1 MLVRGRMTRASSGLF
16 ALATLVAGCAA
27 SDGDDAFD
35 DGGGKGDGV
44 TTPAYASATTVEETA
59 AALTSAAP
67 GLGVHLRPM
76 GSLGHY
82 GPISEY
88 GPLGVLGPVGGSGWS
103 PSSSIGLGWDA
114 WGSLATAVR
123 GPLTAAG
130 PLGSTGPL
138 NTAWWTGQVDRDVS
152 VHLQPGGAATPLG
165 PVGPLGPLGALG
177 PLGPIGAHG
186 LRRDSSGNYT
196 GVCSDGRTGVC
207 RTVDVEWTAGG
218 SKRTWPLFESY
229 TESTAKAKT
238 DNDTS
243 FMVQGEIARAGDTD
257 TFVAKSAD
265 AQWVTIVAVPEHA
278 MHTYSQAMAILA
290 ASSVLGFNPP
300 VLVPFPPGYLY
311 NHEAS
316 FDDFNLEVVVSDV
329 GTAVSAT
336 SGTIDWATVRVPA
349 GSTLEIKLTLYSAW
363 TQWWRPYNPRYRLF
377 VVGSTRY
384 LAGAVA
390 SGPQLQPL

>member
-1 MLVRGRMTRASSGLF
+1 MKRSRPGFL
-16 ALATLVAGCAA
+16 ALATLVAGCAV
-27 SDGDDAFD
+27 SEGDDAAFD

-88 GPLGVLGPVGGSGWS
+88 GPLGVLGPVGGSGWN
-103 PSSSIGLGWDA
+103 PSTWIGLGWDA

-138 NTAWWTGQVDRDVS
+138 NTAWWTGQVDGDVGE
-152 VHLQPGGAATPLG
+152 HLQPGGAATPLG
-165 PVGPLGPLGALG
+165 PVGPLGALGPLG

-186 LRRDSSGNYT
+186 FRRDSSGNYT
-196 GVCSDGRTGVC
+196 GDCNGDGGTAVC
-207 RTVDVEWTAGG
+207 REVDVEWTDGG
-218 SKRTWPLFESY
+218 SVRTWPLFENY
-229 TESTAKAKT
+229 PESTARAKT

-243 FMVQGEIARAGDTD
+243 FMVQGEIARTGDTD
-257 TFVAKSAD
+257 TFVANSAD

-300 VLVPFPPGYLY
+300 VFVPFPPGYLY

-316 FDDFNLEVVVSDV
+316 FDDFDLEVVVRGV

-336 SGTIDWATVRVPA
+336 AGTIDWATVRVPA

-363 TQWWRPYNPRYRLF
+363 SQWWRPYNPRYRLF
-377 VVGSTRY
+377 VVGSTKY
-384 LAGAVA
+384 LAGAA
-390 SGPQLQPL
+390 ATGPQLQALD